1 MSRPVRITL
10 FSHKGGIGKTML
22 TANIAFAL
30 AQSGRSVLLVDSD
43 PQCNL
48 TSYLLSDDDVDELL
62 NTSNEPTGRTI
73 WSAVHPVFDSVGVGR
88 RVDPI
93 MVGDVAL
100 LPGDI
105 RLSEFEEFL
114 GDAWADS
121 FRRRLGAPARD
132 IVHQRHGIA
141 AEQEATVGL
150 RVLRHGAQYRTVESR
165 ASSRF
170 GLLHRAGGVRSVFRS
185 SAWHAGPDDQAV
197 GPRRKNHRVHRA
209 GQRAS
214 SASLSGVSRVHCPAV
229 QGLWSGNDRGAKL
242 LSSSHQEPDGKRRV
256 IRASRNRPAPG
267 AATGDQPR
275 CWARFRTWRLW
286 CNGLSGR
293 VCRSGSAP
301 ARTNGP
307 RPPPRSRSPAWRL
320 AWSRR
325 AKPWR
330 AMETG
335 AREHDRTPRRL
346 TKATQRPDDA
356 PLHSTGSMED
366 ERPRWPR

>member
-114 GDAWADS
+114 GDAWAD
-121 FRRRLGAPARD
+121 RLPAAPRGPARG

-170 GLLHRAGGVRSVFRS
+170 GLLHRAGGVRSVFPFERLARWARRS
-185 SAWHAGPDDQAV
+185 GGGP
-197 GPRRKNHRVHRA
+197 
-209 GQRAS
+209 S
-214 SASLSGVSRVHCPAV
+214 T
-229 QGLWSGNDRGAKL
+229 
-242 LSSSHQEPDGKRRV
+242 QEPSRPSRR
-256 IRASRNRPAPG
+256 
-267 AATGDQPR
+267 T
-275 CWARFRTWRLW
+275 ARVFCEPLRRF
-286 CNGLSGR
+286 SGTLP
-293 VCRSGSAP
+293 SGS
-301 ARTNGP
+301 
-307 RPPPRSRSPAWRL
+307 
-320 AWSRR
+320 
-325 AKPWR
+325 R
-330 AMETG
+330 AMVG
-335 AREHDRTPRRL
+335 
-346 TKATQRPDDA
+346 Q
-356 PLHSTGSMED
+356 
-366 ERPRWPR
+366 